1 VFEYFRYFYVLQMK
15 PEHPM
20 KKALSSLFT
29 QLLFLLLMLSQPLLA
44 QDTVPDTVKQK
55 SRFWER
61 VQFGGNLGLAIGNGY
76 TDITVAPGAIYNVN
90 EMFAV
95 GAGLQYS
102 YINQRDFFA
111 SHLYGGS
118 LIALFNPIQQ
128 IQLSAEVEQLRV
140 NADFDEYGA
149 APAYSEDFWNTG
161 LFVGAGYR
169 AGNVTIG
176 GRYNLLFKQDRGV
189 YSNAFM
195 PFVRVYF

>member
-1 VFEYFRYFYVLQMK
+1 
-15 PEHPM
+15 M